1 MLHGDHLMCRKDFK
15 YKTWKGHVK
24 INSEPLIRSPHWEAG
39 SIAQWYGL
47 VLPCTRLWESVFNTT
62 TITLQWLWTFK
73 NIFSTEQEE
82 PQMKLTTGLTSFK
95 EENYRLH
102 SAKLTQVLRQG
113 KRGAEKSWMINMFS
127 EALPWNQTQVEINS
141 HSIGLAPTRGLSE
154 RLF

>member
-1 MLHGDHLMCRKDFK
+1 MLHGDHLMCREDFK
-15 YKTWKGHVK
+15 YKTWKRHVK
-24 INSEPLIRSPHWEAG
+24 INSELLIRSPHWEAG
-39 SIAQWYGL
+39 SIAQWCGL
-47 VLPCTRLWESVFNTT
+47 VLPCTRLWESVFNNT
-62 TITLQWLWTFK
+62 TIK

-82 PQMKLTTGLTSFK
+82 PQMKLTKGLTSFK
-95 EENYRLH
+95 EENYRLD

-127 EALPWNQTQVEINS
+127 EALPWNQTQAEINS